1 MEEALNHK
9 WFKKFGI
16 VSSSNDLGESSMG
29 VVEKSSFKAT
39 NLNSSITS
47 EKQQTVNLSLEE
59 KQTLTISSCSITTND
74 DSSSPNKTT
83 STMKT
88 SSSSTSSTVCKKQ
101 ILTDDKNNNILS
113 TLIESQ
119 SPDIKSSSTSSI
131 SSTSSNPKSTS
142 DNHHHHHHNHH
153 NHNNSSNHH
162 SQNHN
167 HHNHH
172 HNGVDLIETYDNHHK
187 ILIEKISKF
196 SIENGIDEET
206 AVLPVA
212 GSRTRGLEELSDC
225 SRHASS
231 QEDSAIANLASSTL
245 LVTQLANKLA
255 ENSSNF

>member
-1 MEEALNHK
+1 VEEALNHK

-47 EKQQTVNLSLEE
+47 EKQTVNLSLEE
-59 KQTLTISSCSITTND
+59 KQTLTISSCSITTNG
-74 DSSSPNKTT
+74 DSSSSPTKTT
-83 STMKT
+83 STIKT
-88 SSSSTSSTVCKKQ
+88 SSTSSTVCKKQ

-142 DNHHHHHHNHH
+142 DNHHHHHHHNHH
-153 NHNNSSNHH
+153 NQNNSSNHH

-196 SIENGIDEET
+196 SIENGIDEE